1 MMNQIDSIKLNPS
14 CIFCKIISGAIPAK
28 KIYETDQVLVI
39 QDIAPKAPIHYLI
52 IPKQH
57 VPNIQSCS
65 DQDHDRDKM
74 MLGTLLL
81 TAQHLSQTLPGNP
94 EFKLVS
100 NNGASVGQ
108 SVFHIHIHFLAGGG
122 KYFEQAAV

>member
-1 MMNQIDSIKLNPS
+1 MDQIDLMKLNQN
-14 CIFCKIISGAIPAK
+14 CIFCKIISGIIPSK
-28 KIYETDQVLVI
+28 KITETDDVLVV

-57 VPNIQSCS
+57 VSNIQSCS
-65 DQDHDRDKM
+65 DQERL

-81 TAQHLSQTLPGNP
+81 TAKHLSQTLPGNP
-94 EFKLVS
+94 EFKLIS
-100 NNGASVGQ
+100 NNGSSVGQ

-122 KYFEQAAV
+122 KFIEQMTV